1 MQGFCQG
8 ASPSV
13 ELCFRLAPFSS
24 PVVVKKEPLAWR
36 KRIGVAER
44 CPLAANVALLSPSRL
59 QRSRLSKGRRS
70 AGGSAVRSLSTAGHE
85 GRLLLV
91 CSLQCRFVLHFVK
104 EESITLSARRAP
116 RWRTFLDDNVTPIF
130 RMFFI

>member
-1 MQGFCQG
+1 MRGG
-8 ASPSV
+8 
-13 ELCFRLAPFSS
+13 
-24 PVVVKKEPLAWR
+24 

-116 RWRTFLDDNVTPIF
+116 RWRTFLDDNVTSIF